1 MWTSVEEPPAEH
13 SKAPPKR
20 HSHCSPAFLCSIDRH
35 QRTPTNGRLLP
46 APKHCSAGGESCD
59 HSGLAERVEAD
70 RSVPSSPATG
80 SLTMSDAPTLTLL
93 EARVLGVLVEKEK
106 TVPDT
111 YPLSLNALTA
121 GCNQKN
127 NRDPVMS
134 AAESEVQ
141 AAVDELKRRSMVIES
156 SGSRVM
162 RYAHNVGRVLR
173 VPEQSVA
180 ILATLMLRGPQ
191 TAGELRI
198 ATERLHRFADISSVE
213 AFLDELAAR
222 DEAHGGPLAAKLPR
236 QPGEREQRW
245 AQLLTGPPQA
255 ADAAED
261 PREEAGLRQQVQRLA
276 AEVESL
282 RAEVASLREQLA
294 RGGVT

>member
-1 MWTSVEEPPAEH
+1 M
-13 SKAPPKR
+13 
-20 HSHCSPAFLCSIDRH
+20 
-35 QRTPTNGRLLP
+35 N
-46 APKHCSAGGESCD
+46 
-59 HSGLAERVEAD
+59 RVP
-70 RSVPSSPATG
+70 VLQP
-80 SLTMSDAPTLTLL
+80 L

-106 TVPDT
+106 TVPDI

-127 NRDPVMS
+127 NRDPVLN
-134 AAESEVQ
+134 APEAEVQ
-141 AAVDELKRRSMVIES
+141 AAVDELKRRSLVIES

-173 VPEQSVA
+173 VPDQSVA
-180 ILATLMLRGPQ
+180 ILAALMLRGPQ

-213 AFLDELAAR
+213 AFLEELAAR
-222 DEAHGGPLAAKLPR
+222 SDDQGGALVAKLPR

-245 AQLLTGPPQA
+245 AQLLTGLPSPAPVAVPA
-255 ADAAED
+255 AVRGGD
-261 PREEAGLRQQVQRLA
+261 GLHEQVQRLA

-282 RAEVASLREQLA
+282 RAELAALREQMA
-294 RGGVT
+294 QRGDA